1 MSQLKRLNSVRR
13 RTIELKIQIFL
24 SKYNSIEKRIKKLCE
39 KSKICKCKGIIFDK
53 I

>member
-24 SKYNSIEKRIKKLCE
+24 SKYNSIKNVL
-39 KSKICKCKGIIFDK
+39 KSYAKNRKFVNAKE
-53 I
+53 